1 MSLIMAPDPA
11 AALKAAEYSRRR
23 WWRRLLR
30 RPPAVIGMA
39 GVAVV
44 AVAAIFAP
52 LLAPHSPVAS
62 TFQDVLARPFSAGHL
77 LGTDELGRDVLSRL
91 IYGAQPTLEVG
102 VLATGFA
109 LVLGVPFG
117 LVSGYYRGAAD
128 MLAMRITDV
137 VLAFPFLLVAIGL
150 AAIFGPSLRNA
161 VISLGIAALPGFIRI
176 ARAEAMA
183 LREQDYVQAAIATG
197 VRDRVILFGHLL
209 PNMAGPVLVQAT
221 LTIPGAILG
230 SALLSYLG
238 LGVQPPAA
246 SWGNMLAT
254 AQEYLF
260 NDPWLA
266 VFPGMAI
273 FLTTLCFNLLGDG
286 LRDLFDPSLR

>member
-1 MSLIMAPDPA
+1 MSLTITPDPA
-11 AALKAAEYSRRR
+11 ALLVAAEASGRR
-23 WWRRLLR
+23 WWRRLFQ
-30 RPPAVIGMA
+30 RPPAVIGLA
-39 GVAVV
+39 GVAV
-44 AVAAIFAP
+44 ATIAAIFAP
-52 LLAPHSPVAS
+52 LLAPYSPVAS
-62 TFQDVLARPFSAGHL
+62 SFQNVLARPFTAGHL

-91 IYGAQPTLEVG
+91 IYGSQPTLEVG
-102 VLATGFA
+102 VLATGLA

-150 AAIFGPSLRNA
+150 AAIFGPSLRNVVLA
-161 VISLGIAALPGFIRI
+161 LGIASLPGFVRI

-183 LREQDYVQAAIATG
+183 LREQDYVQAAIVTG
-197 VRDRVILFGHLL
+197 VRDRVILFRHLL

-221 LTIPGAILG
+221 LTVPGAILG

-238 LGVQPPAA
+238 LGEQPPTAA
-246 SWGNMLAT
+246 WGNMLAT

-266 VFPGMAI
+266 VLPGLAI
-273 FLTTLCFNLLGDG
+273 FFTTLCFNLLGDG
-286 LRDLFDPSLR
+286 LRDLFDPALR

>member
-1 MSLIMAPDPA
+1 MTLTIAPDPA
-11 AALKAAEYSRRR
+11 TMLGAAERSGRH
-23 WWRRLLR
+23 WWRRFFQ
-30 RPPAVIGMA
+30 RPPAVIGLA

-44 AVAAIFAP
+44 TITAIFAP
-52 LLAPHSPVAS
+52 LLAPGNPVAS
-62 TFQDVLARPFSAGHL
+62 SYQDILARPFTAGHL

-91 IYGAQPTLEVG
+91 VYGSQSTLEVG
-102 VLATGFA
+102 VLATGLA

-137 VLAFPFLLVAIGL
+137 VLAFPFLLVAVGL
-150 AAIFGPSLRNA
+150 AAIFGPSLRDV
-161 VISLGIAALPGFIRI
+161 VIALGIAALPGFVRI
-176 ARAEAMA
+176 TRAEAMA
-183 LREQDYVQAAIATG
+183 LREQDYVQAAIVTG
-197 VRDRVILFGHLL
+197 VRDRVILFRHLL
-209 PNMAGPVLVQAT
+209 PNMTGPVLVQAS
-221 LTIPGAILG
+221 LTIPAAILG

-238 LGVQPPAA
+238 LGVQPPAP
-246 SWGNMLAT
+246 SWGNMLAS
-254 AQEYLF
+254 AQNYLF

-286 LRDLFDPSLR
+286 LRDLFDPAMR

>member
-1 MSLIMAPDPA
+1 MTLTIAPDPA
-11 AALKAAEYSRRR
+11 AMLGAAERSGRR
-23 WWRRLLR
+23 WWRRFLQ
-30 RPPAVIGMA
+30 RPPAVIGLV

-44 AVAAIFAP
+44 TITAIFAP
-52 LLAPHSPVAS
+52 LLAPDNPVAS
-62 TFQDVLARPFSAGHL
+62 TYQDILARPFTAGHL

-91 IYGAQPTLEVG
+91 IYGSQPTLEVG
-102 VLATGFA
+102 VLATGLA

-128 MLAMRITDV
+128 MVAMRVTDV
-137 VLAFPFLLVAIGL
+137 VLAFPFLLVAVGL
-150 AAIFGPSLRNA
+150 AAIFGPSLRDI
-161 VISLGIAALPGFIRI
+161 VIALGIAALPGFVRI

-183 LREQDYVQAAIATG
+183 LREQDYVQAAIVTG
-197 VRDRVILFGHLL
+197 VRDRVILFRHLL
-209 PNMAGPVLVQAT
+209 PNMTGPVLVQAS
-221 LTIPGAILG
+221 LTIPAAILG

-238 LGVQPPAA
+238 LGVQPPTP
-246 SWGNMLAT
+246 SWGNMLAS
-254 AQEYLF
+254 AQNYLF

-286 LRDLFDPSLR
+286 LRDLFDPAMR

>member
-1 MSLIMAPDPA
+1 VSLTIAPDPA
-11 AALKAAEYSRRR
+11 AMLEAAGQSGRH
-23 WWRRLLR
+23 WLRRLVE
-30 RPPAVIGMA
+30 RPPAVIGLA
-39 GVAVV
+39 GVIVVVVV
-44 AVAAIFAP
+44 AVFAP
-52 LLAPHSPVAS
+52 LLAPYSPVAS
-62 TFQDVLARPFSAGHL
+62 SFQAVLARPFTAGHL
-77 LGTDELGRDVLSRL
+77 LGTDELGRDVLSRM

-102 VLATGFA
+102 VLATGLA
-109 LVLGVPFG
+109 LVVGVPIG

-150 AAIFGPSLRNA
+150 AAIFGPSLRNVVLA
-161 VISLGIAALPGFIRI
+161 LGIASLPGFVRI

-183 LREQDYVQAAIATG
+183 LREQDFVQAAIVTG
-197 VRDRVILFGHLL
+197 VRDRVILFRHLL
-209 PNMAGPVLVQAT
+209 PNMAGPILVQAT

-238 LGVQPPAA
+238 LGVQPPTA

-266 VFPGMAI
+266 VFPGVAI
-273 FLTTLCFNLLGDG
+273 FLATLCFNLLGDG
-286 LRDLFDPSLR
+286 LRDLFDPAMR

>member
-1 MSLIMAPDPA
+1 MSMTIAPDPA
-11 AALKAAEYSRRR
+11 AMLDVAARSGRD

-30 RPPAVIGMA
+30 RPPAAIGLI

-52 LLAPHSPVAS
+52 LLAPYSPVAVDPVH
-62 TFQDVLARPFSAGHL
+62 FLVPPFSPGHL

-102 VLATGFA
+102 VVATGLA
-109 LVLGVPFG
+109 LVVGVPFG

-128 MLAMRITDV
+128 MVAMRVTDV
-137 VLAFPFLLVAIGL
+137 VLAFPYLLLAVGF
-150 AAIFGPSLRNA
+150 AAIFGPSLPNVVVA
-161 VISLGIAALPGFIRI
+161 LGIASLPGFVRI

-183 LREQDYVQAAIATG
+183 LREQDYVQAAIVTG
-197 VRDRVILFGHLL
+197 VRDRVILFRHLL
-209 PNMAGPVLVQAT
+209 PNMVGPVLVQAT

-230 SALLSYLG
+230 SALLSFLG
-238 LGVQPPAA
+238 LGERPPTA
-246 SWGNMLAT
+246 SWGTMLAD
-254 AQEYLF
+254 AQDHLF
-260 NDPWLA
+260 DDPWLA
-266 VFPGMAI
+266 ILPGLAI

-286 LRDLFDPSLR
+286 LRDLFDPALN